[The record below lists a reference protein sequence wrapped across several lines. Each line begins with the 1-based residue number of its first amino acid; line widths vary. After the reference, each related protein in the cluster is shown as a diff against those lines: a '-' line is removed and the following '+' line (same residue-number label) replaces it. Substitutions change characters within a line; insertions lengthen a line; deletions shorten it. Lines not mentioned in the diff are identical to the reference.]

1 VPNSVDSDPLKPI
14 QESPG
19 FASLPGC
26 DTGSNAG
33 AAIGAPSAVSG
44 EVMKA
49 TMTDVQKA
57 IEQLGGNDRDGTRS
71 FSFAS
76 IRDGDTDDGAET
88 DGEIGV
94 ANGGDGWHRSAR
106 DKLAQEARKVVEA
119 KAAAEARDAAL
130 RSAPPIEVEMS
141 DESEGEDDDSAF
153 HHLQLMHFTR
163 EHPHI
168 PEEDE
173 NEGIRNVD
181 PRDLARKSSTATS
194 SAILPR
200 EDLMNQQDVNQLSI
214 ATDQPAARPSS
225 LPAHPFHSP
234 PADGKRS
241 PSLLPTPISPTP
253 PSIESLLPVVP
264 VSATLIPLP
273 ASPTPSAQVAMPAN
287 GAREGREVPSG
298 LPSPALTTGGSQRN
312 SAQVSRN
319 NTALFAAKPSQGVL
333 QPSLSEMEA
342 GKKATPPVEWSVE
355 EVVEWLKSK
364 GFAQDVCEKFI
375 GKLIIWI

>member
-1 VPNSVDSDPLKPI
+1 MPSSINPDLSIPL
-14 QESPG
+14 QESTTLT
-19 FASLPGC
+19 SLPGC
-26 DTGSNAG
+26 DTDANIGV
-33 AAIGAPSAVSG
+33 AIGAPSSVNG

-76 IRDGDTDDGAET
+76 IRDGDTDDGTET

-94 ANGGDGWHRSAR
+94 ANAGNGWHRSAR

-119 KAAAEARDAAL
+119 KAAAETRDAAL

-153 HHLQLMHFTR
+153 QHLKHMHFTR

-173 NEGIRNVD
+173 DEGVRNVD
-181 PRDLARKSSTATS
+181 PRDLARKSSNATS

-200 EDLMNQQDVNQLSI
+200 EDLMNPHQAVDQLPK
-214 ATDQPAARPSS
+214 AAEQPTARASS
-225 LPAHPFHSP
+225 PLARSHPI
-234 PADGKRS
+234 DGKRS
-241 PSLLPTPISPTP
+241 PSLLPTPTSPNAP
-253 PSIESLLPVVP
+253 LIASPIPIMP
-264 VSATLIPLP
+264 ASASLIPLP
-273 ASPTPSAQVAMPAN
+273 ASPTPSAQVAMSAN
-287 GAREGREVPSG
+287 GAREGREVLSG

-312 SAQVSRN
+312 SAQVSKN
-319 NTALFAAKPSQGVL
+319 NSAISTTKSSQGTW
-333 QPSLSEMEA
+333 QPLSSEMEA
-342 GKKATPPVEWSVE
+342 GKRVASPGEWSVD
-355 EVVEWLKSK
+355 EVVEWVRSK
-364 GFAQDVCEKFI
+364 GFGEDVCDKFI
-375 GKLIIWI
+375 GKLIISI

>member
-1 VPNSVDSDPLKPI
+1 MPNSVVSDPSKPL
-14 QESPG
+14 QDSPDVPS
-19 FASLPGC
+19 FPGS
-26 DTGSNAG
+26 DADFNVGV
-33 AAIGAPSAVSG
+33 AIGAPGSVSG

-76 IRDGDTDDGAET
+76 IRDGDTDDGTET

-94 ANGGDGWHRSAR
+94 ANAGDGWHRSAR

-153 HHLQLMHFTR
+153 QHLQHMHFTR

-173 NEGIRNVD
+173 NEGVRNAA

-200 EDLMNQQDVNQLSI
+200 EDLMSQQDVNQLPT
-214 ATDQPAARPSS
+214 ATEQSAARASS
-225 LPAHPFHSP
+225 LPTLSSHSL
-234 PADGKRS
+234 ADGKRS
-241 PSLLPTPISPTP
+241 PSLLPTPTSPTP
-253 PSIESLLPVVP
+253 PSIESPIPIMP

-273 ASPTPSAQVAMPAN
+273 ASPTPSAQVAMLVN

-298 LPSPALTTGGSQRN
+298 LPSPALTAGGSQRN
-312 SAQVSRN
+312 SAQVSKN
-319 NTALFAAKPSQGVL
+319 NTALFAAKPPQGAL
-333 QPSLSEMEA
+333 QPSPSEMEA
-342 GKKATPPVEWSVE
+342 EKKAIAPEEWSVE
-355 EVVEWLKSK
+355 EVAEWLKSK
-364 GFAQDVCEKFI
+364 GFGQDVCEKFI
-375 GKLIIWI
+375 GKLIMWI